1 MAEIID
7 LSLTLD
13 QEMRGVSW
21 EAAKILEKDGWNAR
35 WLHLYSHAGTHMDAP
50 VHFGVNDQTIDNIP
64 LTNCICRA
72 WMVDVNAGQKTK
84 ILVDHVKEFEDKV
97 EAGDGLIIRTGW
109 SHYYK
114 TDMYRDELP
123 GISEELARW
132 IVGRKVKMLGVE
144 PPSVADIHDLHEV
157 TKIHQILL
165 AGGVIIVEGLAN
177 LHLVKTN
184 PFTFMA
190 FPLKIKD
197 GDGSPARAMAIE
209 NIWPQFFG

>member
-1 MAEIID
+1 MI
-7 LSLTLD
+7 
-13 QEMRGVSW
+13 
-21 EAAKILEKDGWNAR
+21 
-35 WLHLYSHAGTHMDAP
+35 
-50 VHFGVNDQTIDNIP
+50 
-64 LTNCICRA
+64 
-72 WMVDVNAGQKTK
+72 DVNAGQKTK

-177 LHLVKTN
+177 LHLVKAN

-190 FPLKIKD
+190 FPLKIKN

-209 NIWPQFFG
+209 NIWP

>member
-21 EAAKILEKDGWNAR
+21 EPAKILEKDGWNAR

-50 VHFGVNDQTIDNIP
+50 VHFGVNDQSIDNIP
-64 LTNCICRA
+64 LTNCVCRA
-72 WMVDVNAGQKTK
+72 WMVDVNAGNKTK
-84 ILVDHVKEFEDKV
+84 ILVDHVKEFENKV

-132 IVGRKVKMLGVE
+132 MVERKMKMLGVE
-144 PPSVADIHDLHEV
+144 PPSVADVHDLHEV

-209 NIWPQFFG
+209 NIWP